1 MSLLL
6 AVLSSVVLGGADFA
20 GGIAA
25 KRLAASTVVIWSN
38 VAGLLVAVT
47 AAATVV
53 PGQPRLTDVGW
64 GALAGL
70 ASSVGATLLYR
81 ALATGAMMLA
91 APVAAV
97 AAALLPVAAGV
108 FVGERLGPGALVGV
122 GLALVA
128 LALVSRS
135 GRVGPERLSART
147 APSAPAA
154 VTIGLAVAAGLGF
167 GAFMVALSPTPV
179 ASGLWPLVFARGTS
193 FGVLLVA
200 ARARRRSVRAPVTA
214 LTWCWLT
221 GVLDMAS
228 SVLYLVAV
236 RDGSLALVGLLA
248 SLAPVSTVVLA
259 RVVLR
264 ERTWLWQRI
273 GAGLAMSSVLL
284 IALG

>member
-193 FGVLLVA
+193 LGVLLVA